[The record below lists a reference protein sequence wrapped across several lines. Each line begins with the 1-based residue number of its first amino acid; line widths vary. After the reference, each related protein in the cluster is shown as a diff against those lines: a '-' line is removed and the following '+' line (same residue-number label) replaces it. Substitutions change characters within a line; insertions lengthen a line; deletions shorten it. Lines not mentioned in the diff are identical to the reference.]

1 MAVVNTLIAELKYR
15 VDTSGLREFRVL
27 ATRAVRD
34 VERQIYRATRAQSS
48 LNRASRATVAIE
60 ERMSREML
68 VYKNRVRGARNEM
81 ARLAATSRT
90 VGTGG
95 TPGHGGGGE
104 GGRGHVGG
112 EVAFLGAL
120 AGGFAIFGSA
130 LASDQMQ
137 SAVARIRLVVD
148 KDQIQSAIDEIYQVA
163 QSTGQSYTD
172 IVDLFQRTQRTVG
185 NVGKSIKITD
195 LITKAA
201 VIGGGTSESQ
211 AQGIRQLQQSLASGE
226 FSGDELRSIRENLP
240 RVASIIASAY
250 SRQMGKAVS
259 VGELS
264 DLSGKLGGLK
274 IAPFMDEL
282 FRQSKLINKQFAVMP
297 KTFGRGVTVMLNSYK
312 QFVYQLNKSVGISEA
327 FYHFSELVAENMKT
341 IMKYVGLILGTA
353 GLKGIAFVLSMLG
366 KGTAAWLVSWA
377 KMAAVMYAI
386 WLIGQDIW
394 LWLQGGNAA
403 GAQFYQ
409 WVADTLSLLE
419 PVANWFQNIAHTLGL
434 SSGELGSWVSLL
446 FAGFGV
452 AYALWKVFKGIRNT
466 IIAIAGIKG
475 VGSILGKGKK
485 LGGKGIG
492 GKAAG
497 GASKIGSFLKGA
509 ALGVLKFGKGL
520 SGIGLALTP
529 STLGDSTLT
538 AWKQQHPEQWAKMQR
553 AADVQMQAAQ
563 AQSKAADK
571 LSRAVDGMNQPIMLD
586 PINVTATPLPSS
598 AEAVP

>member
-1 MAVVNTLIAELKYR
+1 
-15 VDTSGLREFRVL
+15 
-27 ATRAVRD
+27 
-34 VERQIYRATRAQSS
+34 
-48 LNRASRATVAIE
+48 
-60 ERMSREML
+60 ML

-95 TPGHGGGGE
+95 APGHGGGGE

-120 AGGFAIFGSA
+120 AGGFAVFGSA

-201 VIGGGTSESQ
+201 VIGGGTSDSQ

-240 RVASIIASAY
+240 RVASILAAAY
-250 SRQMGKAVS
+250 NTN
-259 VGELS
+259 VGSLS
-264 DLSGKLGGLK
+264 DLSGKQGGLK
-274 IAPFMDEL
+274 VAPFLDEL
-282 FRQSKLINKQFAVMP
+282 FRQSKLINKQFEVMP

-341 IMKYVGLILGTA
+341 IMKFVGLILGTA
-353 GLKGIAFVLSMLG
+353 GLKGIAFVLSILG
-366 KGTAAWLVSWA
+366 KGTAAWLASWA

-394 LWLQGGNAA
+394 VWLQGGNAA
-403 GAQFYQ
+403 GAEFYQ
-409 WVADTLSLLE
+409 WVADTLALLK
-419 PVANWFQNIAHTLGL
+419 PVATWFQNIAHTLGL
-434 SSGELGSWVSLL
+434 SSGELGSWISLL

-466 IIAIAGIKG
+466 IIAIAAIKG
-475 VGSILGKGKK
+475 
-485 LGGKGIG
+485 LGGIFG
-492 GKAAG
+492 GKNKAFRKPPTRPTRKAPTPKG
-497 GASKIGSFLKGA
+497 GGFLKGA
-509 ALGVLKFGKGL
+509 ALWLLKYGKGL

-553 AADVQMQAAQ
+553 AADVQILAAQ

-586 PINVTATPLPSS
+586 PINVTATPLPPS